1 MSVLSD
7 TPALRLAIK
16 LRDQLHKNQAEDF
29 AASVK
34 DFPGIRSSYDSRTD
48 AWFAALSYQG
58 ETLYCRYV
66 YTGHWQLFVALSD
79 EDELTGIAQTAYEVI
94 AALQAASDSELDI
107 IMQRRETALQT
118 GESYPED
125 VQPFDEQAV
134 VTRTFPGQD
143 ILLDGDTLT
152 IRENGQ
158 TLFGYLTVTV
168 ADRVYYT
175 LYVRVSG

>member
-1 MSVLSD
+1 
-7 TPALRLAIK
+7 
-16 LRDQLHKNQAEDF
+16 
-29 AASVK
+29 
-34 DFPGIRSSYDSRTD
+34 
-48 AWFAALSYQG
+48 
-58 ETLYCRYV
+58 V